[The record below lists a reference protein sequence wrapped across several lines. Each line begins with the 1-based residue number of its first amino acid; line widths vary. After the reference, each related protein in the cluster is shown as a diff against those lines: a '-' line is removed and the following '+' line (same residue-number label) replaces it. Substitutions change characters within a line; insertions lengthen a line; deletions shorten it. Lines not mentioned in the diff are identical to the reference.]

1 MNKLT
6 ELSYIVTWKHK
17 PGRKRLN
24 FDRRICAILSDQRK
38 VHMMSSLTRRNFLK
52 GSAVAATGA
61 VAASTLAACG
71 SSSSDSGDKKKIL
84 RFGQSNAK
92 QGLDMQKSTNSG
104 SSSIADSIV
113 EAPLRWT
120 EDNELV
126 TCLLTEIPSFED
138 DGVTLHCTLKQGIK
152 CHDGSTLTANDVK
165 YTFERMFTPATG
177 AKSTYMYDKIKGAKE
192 MLAGEA
198 TELEG
203 LTVEDDTHFTF
214 VLTDPMV
221 TFVNNLGI
229 NYADIFPKDACE
241 KAGTSWGSGTNIVGT
256 GKYKVKENDDTT
268 ETVVEKFSDYHD
280 GEPALDEIHYVFYDD
295 LNTKMMA
302 FKNGDIDYC
311 DLDAS
316 LLAQYQ
322 NDPDVKDLITQ
333 YETLGVQFV
342 NLNLS
347 DGMGLTD
354 VRVRQ
359 ALSLAINRQELIDS
373 IAGGAGT
380 AASGWL
386 APATPGND
394 PDAPAFEYNPD
405 KARQLL
411 SEAGATNLSLVA
423 KVRNGI
429 NQKQLVAVQD
439 YWNKVGVTLD
449 VQVEDNGV
457 WAQDWADG
465 TLQITALGW
474 FPLYADADNH
484 MYTYF
489 YSANAKG
496 KSSFYNNPEFDD
508 LVSRAR
514 VSQDKQERA
523 DLYKQA
529 DNLLTRTDFATLPLY
544 WPKNQFVAKDYVKNA
559 KVGNLV
565 YHMFDIDIDTSKE
578 DYSGEE

>member
-1 MNKLT
+1 
-6 ELSYIVTWKHK
+6 
-17 PGRKRLN
+17 
-24 FDRRICAILSDQRK
+24 
-38 VHMMSSLTRRNFLK
+38 MMENLTRRSFLK
-52 GSAVAATGA
+52 ASALTAGGTAAT
-61 VAASTLAACG
+61 AALAACG
-71 SSSSDSGDKKKIL
+71 GNTASPESARKVLK
-84 RFGQSNAK
+84 FGQANAK
-92 QGLDMQKSTNSG
+92 QGLDMQKSTNSA
-104 SSSIADSIV
+104 SSSIADSIF
-113 EAPLRWT
+113 ESPLRWT

-126 TCLLTEIPSFED
+126 TCLLTEIPSFEA
-138 DGVTLHCTLKQGIK
+138 DGVTLHCELKDGIK

-165 YTFERMFTPATG
+165 YSFERMFTPATG

-192 MLAGEA
+192 MLAGTA

-229 NYADIFPKDACE
+229 SYAHIFPKAACE
-241 KAGTSWGSGTNIVGT
+241 AAGDSWGSGTSCVGS
-256 GKYKVKENDDTT
+256 GKYKVQSNDDTT
-268 ETVVEKFSDYHD
+268 EVVLEKFADYHD
-280 GEPALDEIHYVFYDD
+280 GEPALDELRYVFYDD

-302 FKNGDIDYC
+302 FKNGDIDYT

-316 LLAQYQ
+316 LLQQYQ

-333 YETLGVQFV
+333 YETLGTQFV

-347 DGMGLTD
+347 DAALQD

-373 IAGGAGT
+373 IVGGAGI
-380 AASGWL
+380 ACSGWL
-386 APATPGND
+386 APQTPGFD
-394 PDAPAFEYNPD
+394 KSAAAFEYDPE
-405 KARQLL
+405 KAKSLL
-411 SEAGATNLSLVA
+411 AEVGVSGLTLSA

-429 NQKQLVAVQD
+429 SQKQLVAIQG
-439 YWNKVGVTLD
+439 YWNEIGVTLD

-465 TLQITALGW
+465 SLQVTALGW

-489 YSANAKG
+489 YSENAAK
-496 KSSFYNNPEFDD
+496 KSSFYNNAEFDR
-508 LVSRAR
+508 LVAEAR
-514 VSQDKQERA
+514 IEQDKDKRA

-529 DNLLTRTDFATLPLY
+529 DNILTRTDFATLPLY
-544 WPKNQFVAKDYVKNA
+544 WPKNQFVAKDYVKGA
-559 KVGNLV
+559 KVGNLI
-565 YHMFDIDIDTSKE
+565 YHMIDVDIDTTKD
-578 DYSGEE
+578 DYSA